1 MKYIQCPDD
10 YNQIYNSNIVGVHQ
24 QSLFLAGGITGCGD
38 WQSDVASKLTGKY
51 LIVVNPRR
59 KVWDDKITT
68 LEQVTWEFEAIS
80 RCKNILFW
88 FTPPTMNPI
97 TLLEYGKVLENREQ
111 FHGHNIF
118 VGCHP
123 DYVRRED
130 VIVQTKLAR
139 PKSKIKVYDNLDE
152 MIKVINDKFR

>member
-10 YNQIYNSNIVGVHQ
+10 FNSIYDTSISSAYQHRI
-24 QSLFLAGGITGCGD
+24 FLAGGITGCGD
-38 WQSDVASKLTGKY
+38 WQSEVASKITGKY
-51 LIVVNPRR
+51 TIVVNPRR
-59 KVWDDKITT
+59 KNWDDSITT
-68 LEQVTWEFEAIS
+68 KEQVTWEFEAIR
-80 RCKNILFW
+80 RCDNIFFW

-111 FHGHNIF
+111 FHGNQIF

-123 DYVRRED
+123 EYARRED

-139 PKSKIKVYDNLDE
+139 PKSNIKVYDNLDE
-152 MIKVINDKFR
+152 MVKVINDKFK